1 MTSPPESETD
11 RLKDLDKKIAEA
23 SKRAGIIT
31 PEEHKALADKQSKM
45 MFKSAAAGLEFATA
59 IAVSTLFG
67 IWLDKK
73 IETSPVFMLIFLML
87 GTCVAFYNIYRA
99 SEKLNSSAKDADSG
113 LHQDKKDAKKTPD

>member
-1 MTSPPESETD
+1 MSNTPENESD
-11 RLKDLDKKIAEA
+11 QLKDLDKKIADA
-23 SKRAGIIT
+23 SKRAGIIS
-31 PEEHKALADKQSKM
+31 EEEQKALAQKQSKM
-45 MFKSAAAGLEFATA
+45 IYKSAAAGLEFATA

-73 IETSPVFMLIFLML
+73 LDTSPALMLVFLLL

-113 LHQDKKDAKKTPD
+113 LHRNKKDAKKTPD